1 VVEVMNQSFLEGGGR
16 IGELE
21 SSPALEELLR
31 DWVTGSVELLD
42 FLPEMV
48 IERSVPLPIR
58 L

>member
-1 VVEVMNQSFLEGGGR
+1 MNQSFLEGGGR